1 MKVGLKGG
9 RQAAGSDIAAV
20 EAVIGQPLDGQF
32 RRFIEANNGADPDV
46 NSFPVDGVAHVGG
59 VTEFIPI
66 ENVIREREYID
77 DISPHAYP
85 IASSEGGNYVLLD
98 QDQGGG
104 IFFWDH
110 EVEGRISKL
119 ADSFDEFL
127 DMIEPFDVSTIK
139 LAPGQVKSAWID
151 PDFLKQF
158 GD

>member
-9 RQAAGSDIAAV
+9 RQAAESDIAAL
-20 EAVIGQPLDGQF
+20 EALIGQPLDGQF
-32 RRFIEANNGADPDV
+32 RRFIGANNGADPEE
-46 NSFPVDGVAHVGG
+46 NSFAVDGVAHVGG

-66 ENVIREREYID
+66 ENVILEREYID
-77 DISPHAYP
+77 DIGPQAYP

-98 QDQGGG
+98 QGQGGA

-110 EVEGRISKL
+110 EVEGGIWKL

-127 DMIEPFDVSTIK
+127 DMIEPFDASAIK
-139 LAPGQVKSAWID
+139 PAPGQVKSAWID